1 MTSRASPA
9 VFWVRLSKGSSNK
22 KRKVNKTGTMAK
34 ADLSAGDATLLI
46 GKNQLLGRNL
56 KNNPL
61 KGAVARTRIKN
72 NVTGTPLLALQDTPR
87 AAAQPVTMKPP
98 AATDKDEEEK
108 KKAEEKEKE
117 EKKQAELQRQVD
129 EQAKKNA
136 KKKELH
142 AARLNA
148 ARDPLVQSSKWTAG
162 CAKLLVELA
171 KALRQTKNSSRI
183 PGNSGPTYNKTLG
196 LHDTKIK
203 DARTKIEA
211 AGTIKSKLRPVLIE
225 ANKAVTDAN
234 NDLKAWKLLYKG
246 YYEV

>member
-34 ADLSAGDATLLI
+34 ADLSAGAATLLI

-56 KNNPL
+56 RDNPL

-72 NVTGTPLLALQDTPR
+72 NVTGTPLLALQDTPQ
-87 AAAQPVTMKPP
+87 AAAQPVT
-98 AATDKDEEEK
+98 DKDEEEQ

-142 AARLNA
+142 AARLKA

-203 DARTKIEA
+203 DERTKIEA

-234 NDLKAWKLLYKG
+234 TDLKAWKLLYKG

>member
-1 MTSRASPA
+1 LTSRASPA

-34 ADLSAGDATLLI
+34 ADLSAGAATLLI

-56 KNNPL
+56 RNNPL

-72 NVTGTPLLALQDTPR
+72 NVTGTPLLALQDTPQ
-87 AAAQPVTMKPP
+87 AAAQPVT
-98 AATDKDEEEK
+98 DKDEEEQ

-142 AARLNA
+142 AARLKA

-203 DARTKIEA
+203 DERTKIEA

>member
-1 MTSRASPA
+1 LTSRASPA

-34 ADLSAGDATLLI
+34 ADLSAGAATLLI

-61 KGAVARTRIKN
+61 KGAVARTRM
-72 NVTGTPLLALQDTPR
+72 LALQDTPQ

-129 EQAKKNA
+129 EQAKTNA

-142 AARLNA
+142 AARLKA
-148 ARDPLVQSSKWTAG
+148 AKDPLVQSSKWTAG

-203 DARTKIEA
+203 DERTKIEA

>member
-34 ADLSAGDATLLI
+34 ADLSAGAATLLI

-56 KNNPL
+56 RNNPL

-72 NVTGTPLLALQDTPR
+72 NVTGTPLLALQDTPQ
-87 AAAQPVTMKPP
+87 AAAQPVT
-98 AATDKDEEEK
+98 DKDEEEQ

-142 AARLNA
+142 AARLKA

-203 DARTKIEA
+203 DERTKIEA

>member
-1 MTSRASPA
+1 
-9 VFWVRLSKGSSNK
+9 
-22 KRKVNKTGTMAK
+22 MAK
-34 ADLSAGDATLLI
+34 ADLSAGAATLLI

-72 NVTGTPLLALQDTPR
+72 NVTGTPLLALQDTPQ
-87 AAAQPVTMKPP
+87 AAAQPVT
-98 AATDKDEEEK
+98 DKDEEEQ

-142 AARLNA
+142 AARLKA
-148 ARDPLVQSSKWTAG
+148 AKDPLVQSSKWTAG

-203 DARTKIEA
+203 DERTKIEA

-234 NDLKAWKLLYKG
+234 TDLKAWKLLYKG

>member
-1 MTSRASPA
+1 LTSRASPA

-34 ADLSAGDATLLI
+34 ADLSAGAATLLI

-61 KGAVARTRIKN
+61 KGAVARTRMR
-72 NVTGTPLLALQDTPR
+72 ALQDTPQ

-142 AARLNA
+142 AARLKA
-148 ARDPLVQSSKWTAG
+148 AKDPLVQSSKWTAG

>member
-22 KRKVNKTGTMAK
+22 KRKVNKTGTMAT

-46 GKNQLLGRNL
+46 GKNPLLGRNL
-56 KNNPL
+56 RNNPL

-72 NVTGTPLLALQDTPR
+72 NVTGTPMLAIQDEER
-87 AAAQPVTMKPP
+87 QY
-98 AATDKDEEEK
+98 KDEEEQ

-142 AARLNA
+142 AARLKA

-196 LHDTKIK
+196 LHDTNIK

>member
-1 MTSRASPA
+1 M
-9 VFWVRLSKGSSNK
+9 
-22 KRKVNKTGTMAK
+22 
-34 ADLSAGDATLLI
+34 
-46 GKNQLLGRNL
+46 
-56 KNNPL
+56 
-61 KGAVARTRIKN
+61 
-72 NVTGTPLLALQDTPR
+72 LALQDTPQ

-142 AARLNA
+142 AARLKA

-196 LHDTKIK
+196 EHDTKIK
-203 DARTKIEA
+203 DERTKIEA

>member
-1 MTSRASPA
+1 LTSRASPA

-34 ADLSAGDATLLI
+34 ADLSAGAATLLI

-56 KNNPL
+56 RDNPL

-72 NVTGTPLLALQDTPR
+72 NVTRTPMLAIQDEER
-87 AAAQPVTMKPP
+87 QY
-98 AATDKDEEEK
+98 KDEEEQ

-142 AARLNA
+142 AARLKA

-196 LHDTKIK
+196 EHDTKIK
-203 DARTKIEA
+203 DERTKIEA

-234 NDLKAWKLLYKG
+234 TDLKAWKLLYKG